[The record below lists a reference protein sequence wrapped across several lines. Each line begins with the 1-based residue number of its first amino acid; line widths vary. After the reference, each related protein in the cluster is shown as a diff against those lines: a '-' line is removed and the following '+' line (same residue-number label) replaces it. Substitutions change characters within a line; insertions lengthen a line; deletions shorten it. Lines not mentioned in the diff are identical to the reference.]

1 LEEAGTQTNPYKY
14 FLRIPCRACRVTTAT
29 ADEER
34 QVLDVEKTENI
45 LTVLVADDD
54 ELVRRYVRTALEHV
68 GLEVCEASNGVEAL
82 DRFESQRPD
91 LVLLDVRM
99 PVMDGHTACS
109 RLRGLVG
116 GSRVPILMMTGF
128 DDAEAIAAA
137 YEHGATDFI
146 TKPLNHT
153 ILSHRVR
160 YMLRGSRILDALLR
174 SETRLGLAQRIAKI
188 GNWEWQPQTGQFS
201 ASSELCRLMGIR
213 PQDFGGTLDAF
224 LHAVDAEDRERVE
237 KSLKRILTDRI
248 PCDIDHRIMMP
259 NGSEFVVNL
268 QAEAVFDDQLKRLT
282 IVGTAQ
288 DISERKRSEREIHRL
303 AYYDSLTGLP
313 NRVLF
318 KDRVTQAIAHAQRY
332 HYHLAVLF
340 LDLDRFKVIND
351 TLGHNVGDLL
361 LKHVADRLSDTVR
374 HSDSIGRST
383 DIPHT
388 PELARLGGDEFTVL
402 LSNLKDVQDA
412 SKVARRILEALARPF
427 SVSGQEIFVTVSVG
441 IAIFP
446 ADGGSIDVLL
456 KNSDTAMYH
465 AKELGRNNFQYYS
478 NAMNAA
484 ANERLVLEAEVRH
497 ATERQ
502 EFIVYYQP
510 QIDLRSGRMMG
521 AEALV
526 RWQHPQRGLLTPGE
540 FLQAASE
547 TGMIRTIDEWVLR
560 TACRQSRAWQQ
571 RGLAIPSVSINI
583 SHSLFHGASLVKAV
597 ENAFAETGLPPDRLE
612 LELTESVAMRNVDTS
627 ITILQQLK
635 AMGVQ
640 LAIDDF
646 GTGYSSLSYLQRL
659 PVNRVKIDQSF
670 IRELLSRVQPVPIV
684 RAIIAM
690 AHSLQLEVLAEGVED
705 ESQRSILL
713 AEGCDQAQG
722 YLFGR
727 PMPAADFER
736 LLVAV
741 RLPKAG

>member
-1 LEEAGTQTNPYKY
+1 
-14 FLRIPCRACRVTTAT
+14 
-29 ADEER
+29 
-34 QVLDVEKTENI
+34 
-45 LTVLVADDD
+45 
-54 ELVRRYVRTALEHV
+54 
-68 GLEVCEASNGVEAL
+68 
-82 DRFESQRPD
+82 
-91 LVLLDVRM
+91 M
-99 PVMDGHTACS
+99 PVMNGYVTCT
-109 RLRGLVG
+109 RLRGSVG
-116 GSRVPILMMTGF
+116 GSRVPILMMTGL
-128 DDAEAIAAA
+128 DDADAIAGA

-146 TKPLNHT
+146 TKPLNPT

-160 YMLRGSRILDALLR
+160 YMLRGSRTLDALLR
-174 SETRLGLAQRIAKI
+174 SEARLGLAQRIAKI
-188 GNWEWQPQTGQFS
+188 GNWEWQPKTGQFS

-224 LHAVDAEDRERVE
+224 LEAVAADDRDRVE
-237 KSLKRILTDRI
+237 TALKRILTDRT
-248 PCDIDHRIMMP
+248 PCDIDHRILLP
-259 NGSEFVVNL
+259 NGSEFIVNL
-268 QAEAVFDDQLKRLT
+268 QAEAVFDDQLKALT

-318 KDRVTQAIAHAQRY
+318 KDRVTQAIAHARRY
-332 HYHLAVLF
+332 RYDLALLF
-340 LDLDRFKVIND
+340 LDLDRFKLIND

-361 LKHVADRLSDTVR
+361 LKHVADRLSDCVR
-374 HSDSIGRST
+374 HSDSIGRSMEIEGT
-383 DIPHT
+383 H
-388 PELARLGGDEFTVL
+388 ELARLGGDEFTVL
-402 LSNLKDVQDA
+402 LTNLKDVQDA

-427 SVSGQEIFVTVSVG
+427 LVSGHEIFVTVSVG

-446 ADGGSIDVLL
+446 ADGESVDVLL

-465 AKELGRNNFQYYS
+465 AKEQGRNNFQYYS

-484 ANERLVLEAEVRH
+484 ANERLILEAEVRH

-502 EFIVYYQP
+502 EFVVYYQP
-510 QIDLRSGRMMG
+510 QIDLHSGRLMG

-540 FLQAASE
+540 FLQAASD

-560 TACRQSRAWQQ
+560 TACRQCRTWQQ
-571 RGLAIPSVSINI
+571 RGLVVPSVSINV
-583 SHSLFHGASLVKAV
+583 SNSLFHGATLVKAV
-597 ENAFAETGLPPDRLE
+597 EEAFAETGLAPDRLE
-612 LELTESVAMRNVDTS
+612 LELTESIAMRNVDTS
-627 ITILQQLK
+627 IAVLQQLK

-670 IRELLSRVQPVPIV
+670 IRELLSRVQPLPIV

-690 AHSLQLEVLAEGVED
+690 AHSLQLEVLAEGVES
-705 ESQRSILL
+705 ETQRAILV

-727 PMPAADFER
+727 PMPAADFEQ
-736 LLVAV
+736 LLIPLAW
-741 RLPKAG
+741 PKTG

>member
-1 LEEAGTQTNPYKY
+1 M
-14 FLRIPCRACRVTTAT
+14 
-29 ADEER
+29 
-34 QVLDVEKTENI
+34 EKSEKAA
-45 LTVLVADDD
+45 TVLVVDD
-54 ELVRRYVRTALEHV
+54 EASVRTFVRAALEQI
-68 GLEVCEASNGVEAL
+68 GLDVCEASNGAEAL
-82 DRFESQRPD
+82 QQFEACRPD
-91 LVLLDVRM
+91 IIVLDIMM
-99 PVMDGHTACS
+99 PVMDGYVACS
-109 RLRGLVG
+109 RLRGSLRG
-116 GSRVPILMMTGF
+116 NRVPILMMTGL
-128 DDAEAIAAA
+128 DDAEAIAGA

-146 TKPLNHT
+146 TKPLNLT

-160 YMLRGSRILDALLR
+160 YMLRGSRTLDALLR
-174 SETRLGLAQRIAKI
+174 SESRLGLAQRIAKI

-201 ASSELCRLMGIR
+201 ASAELCRLMGIR

-224 LHAVDAEDRERVE
+224 LQAVTAEDRDGVAKALR
-237 KSLKRILTDRI
+237 SILTDRR
-248 PCDIDHRIMMP
+248 PCDIDHRIMLP

-268 QAEAVFDDQLKRLT
+268 QAEAVFDDQLKALT

-318 KDRVTQAIAHAQRY
+318 KDRVTQAIAHARRY
-332 HYHLAVLF
+332 QYHLALLF
-340 LDLDRFKVIND
+340 LDLDRFKMIND

-361 LKHVADRLSDTVR
+361 LKHVADRLADSVR
-374 HSDSIGRST
+374 HSDSIGRSRET
-383 DIPHT
+383 EQTH
-388 PELARLGGDEFTVL
+388 ELARLGGDEFTVL
-402 LSNLKDVQDA
+402 LTNLRDVQDA

-427 SVSGQEIFVTVSVG
+427 LVGGQEIFVTVSIG

-446 ADGGSIDVLL
+446 VDGESVDVLL

-465 AKELGRNNFQYYS
+465 AKEQGRNNFQYYS

-484 ANERLVLEAEVRH
+484 ANERLILEGEVRH
-497 ATERQ
+497 ATERH
-502 EFIVYYQP
+502 EFVVYYQP
-510 QIDLRSGRMMG
+510 QIDLGSRQLIG
-521 AEALV
+521 AEALI
-526 RWQHPQRGLLTPGE
+526 RWQHPQRGLLAPRE
-540 FLQAASE
+540 FLQAASD

-560 TACRQSRAWQQ
+560 TVCRQSRAWQQ
-571 RGLAIPSVSINI
+571 RGLAVPRVSINI
-583 SHSLFHGASLVKAV
+583 SNSLFHGATLVKAV
-597 ENAFAETGLPPDRLE
+597 QDAFSETGLAPDRLE
-612 LELTESVAMRNVDTS
+612 LELTESIAMRNVDTS
-627 ITILQQLK
+627 IRVLQQLK

-659 PVNRVKIDQSF
+659 PVTRVKIDQSF
-670 IRELLSRVQPVPIV
+670 IRELIGRVQPVPIV

-705 ESQRSILL
+705 ERQRSILL

-727 PMPAADFER
+727 PMSAAELETLLQPMR
-736 LLVAV
+736 L
-741 RLPKAG
+741 LPKAG